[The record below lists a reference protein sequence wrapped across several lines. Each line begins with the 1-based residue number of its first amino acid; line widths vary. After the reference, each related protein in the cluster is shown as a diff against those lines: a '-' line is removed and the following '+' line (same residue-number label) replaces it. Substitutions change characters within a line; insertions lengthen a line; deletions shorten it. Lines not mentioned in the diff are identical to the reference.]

1 MIHISV
7 QFFSSGGTS
16 GAGGAGGKVAE
27 NTAKNIEIDS
37 SAAWVNDKKMQGA
50 NPDTVEGM
58 THSERVDE
66 LMQGLKISR
75 EKAERYADA
84 IEAYGRHT
92 EAMQAAL
99 KDTSSPYHKQAL
111 DLERY
116 IKETNRWAGGDTYR
130 SLDVNAE
137 TFSKRDNI
145 GETISFKGASTWY
158 SNKENVKG
166 EVRLVSETQS
176 KGTGIN
182 HLSVHSGDKEVLA
195 SDSARYKIKKKYWE
209 GRVLYVQV
217 EEI

>member
-1 MIHISV
+1 MFCRINTKLK
-7 QFFSSGGTS
+7 GDS
-16 GAGGAGGKVAE
+16 GAGGSGGA
-27 NTAKNIEIDS
+27 TADNIKKNYEIDS
-37 SAAWVNDKKMQGA
+37 SAAWINGEKPQGK
-50 NPDTVEGM
+50 NPDTVKNL
-58 THSERVDE
+58 THDKRVE
-66 LMQGLKISR
+66 MLMDQMDISK
-75 EKAERYADA
+75 ETAERYADA

-92 EAMQAAL
+92 SEMQGAL

-111 DLERY
+111 DLESY

-130 SLDVNAE
+130 SLDANAE

>member
-1 MIHISV
+1 MFCRINTKLK
-7 QFFSSGGTS
+7 GDS
-16 GAGGAGGKVAE
+16 GAGGSGGA
-27 NTAKNIEIDS
+27 TANNIKKNYEIDS
-37 SAAWVNDKKMQGA
+37 SAAWINEQKPQGK
-50 NPDTVEGM
+50 NPDTVDGL
-58 THSERVDE
+58 THGKRVDMIMDE
-66 LMQGLKISR
+66 LNVSK
-75 EKAERYADA
+75 ETAEMYASA
-84 IEAYGRHT
+84 IEAYGEHT
-92 EAMQAAL
+92 AAMQAAL
-99 KDTSSPYHKQAL
+99 KDTTSQYHQKAL
-111 DLERY
+111 DLESY
-116 IKETNRWAGGDTYR
+116 IKATNRWAGGDTYR
-130 SLDVNAE
+130 SLNVNAE
-137 TFSKRDNI
+137 TFSKSNNI

>member
-1 MIHISV
+1 MFCRINTKLK
-7 QFFSSGGTS
+7 GDS
-16 GAGGAGGKVAE
+16 GAGGSGGA
-27 NTAKNIEIDS
+27 TANNIKKNYEIDS
-37 SAAWVNDKKMQGA
+37 SAAWINGEKPQGK
-50 NPDTVEGM
+50 NPDTIENL
-58 THSERVDE
+58 THDKRVKE
-66 LMQGLKISR
+66 LMNQLDISKETA
-75 EKAERYADA
+75 EKYASA
-84 IEAYGRHT
+84 IEAYGEHT
-92 EAMQAAL
+92 AAMQAAL
-99 KDTSSPYHKQAL
+99 KDTTSQYHQKAL
-111 DLERY
+111 DLESY
-116 IKETNRWAGGDTYR
+116 IKATNRWAGGDTYR

-137 TFSKRDNI
+137 TFSKSDNI

>member
-1 MIHISV
+1 MINRYLLY
-7 QFFSSGGTS
+7 SSGGSS
-16 GAGGAGGKVAE
+16 GAAGAAGKVEKA
-27 NTAKNIEIDS
+27 AAAFGVDS
-37 SAAWVNDKKMQGA
+37 SEAWVNDKKPQGQ
-50 NPDTVEGM
+50 NPDTVKNL
-58 THSERVDE
+58 THDKRVE
-66 LMQGLKISR
+66 MLMDQMDISK
-75 EKAERYADA
+75 ETAERYASA
-84 IEAYGRHT
+84 IEAYGEHT
-92 EAMQAAL
+92 AAMQAAL

-111 DLERY
+111 DLESY
-116 IKETNRWAGGDTYR
+116 IKETSRWAGGDTYR
-130 SLDVNAE
+130 SLDANAE